1 MFWQSALSVFFGMVV
16 ADIMWAI
23 YFISIAKN
31 RKWIA
36 GLSSGIIILVSSG
49 VTVEYV
55 HDPRLRWFAALGALV
70 GTVIMMYVEE
80 NKEEILRFLK
90 TKFGKSDGSW
100 RNLFR

>member
-23 YFISIAKN
+23 YFIGIAKG

-55 HDPRLRWFAALGALV
+55 HDPRLRWFAALGALI
-70 GTVIMMYVEE
+70 GTVIVMYAEE
-80 NKEEILRFLK
+80 HKEEIKRCLK
-90 TKFGKSDGSW
+90 TKFWKTG
-100 RNLFR
+100 